1 MTETTTRR
9 RIVVGVDGSDG
20 SRTALEWAMDE
31 AALRGV
37 DLDAV
42 AAWSLPVISDG
53 FGGVYPLPEQYN
65 QAEADAKALVEAE
78 IEAVRSRQPGVTVNA
93 VVLSG
98 QASDALL
105 AASKDADLLV
115 VGSRGRRSLSRAI
128 LGSVSRTLMQDSP
141 RPVAVVHKP
150 SRKHAASSE

>member
-115 VGSRGRRSLSRAI
+115 VGSRGRGGFAALL
-128 LGSVSRTLMQDSP
+128 LGSVSQQL
-141 RPVAVVHKP
+141 AH
-150 SRKHAASSE
+150 HAHCPLVIIPHER